1 MSALRLGAAVN
12 VRGFQSL
19 VNSLG
24 DRKDTVIDVEALQ
37 DEFGRFRVWS
47 GNLGVLQKGHSSLD
61 YRLRD
66 APLLSNEVSK
76 LLKELEANLHAGKS
90 LKILVTTGSDE
101 GST

>member
-1 MSALRLGAAVN
+1 MSTLRLGAAIN
-12 VRGFQSL
+12 VREFQNLLDSL
-19 VNSLG
+19 PTPQGHGLDS
-24 DRKDTVIDVEALQ
+24 EALQ

-76 LLKELEANLHAGKS
+76 LLKELEQNLQAGTS
-90 LKILVTTGSDE
+90 SPG
-101 GST
+101 

>member
-1 MSALRLGAAVN
+1 MSAIRLGAAVN
-12 VRGFQSL
+12 VREFQSL
-19 VNSLG
+19 VNSL
-24 DRKDTVIDVEALQ
+24 DTHQGHGVESEALQ

-76 LLKELEANLHAGKS
+76 LLKELEENLRSG
-90 LKILVTTGSDE
+90 I
-101 GST
+101 